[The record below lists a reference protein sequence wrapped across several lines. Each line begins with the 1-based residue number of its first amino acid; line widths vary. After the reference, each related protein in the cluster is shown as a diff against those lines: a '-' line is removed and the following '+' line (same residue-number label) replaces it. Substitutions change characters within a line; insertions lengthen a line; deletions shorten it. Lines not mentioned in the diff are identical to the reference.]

1 MEPPCVKKNTFKE
14 IQLGYKKASSRAR
27 GGKAEYI
34 QYIIK
39 HGFGKTVV
47 SNNASRTIS

>member
-1 MEPPCVKKNTFKE
+1 MCEKEYIQRNTIGVQKGK
-14 IQLGYKKASSRAR
+14 QQGK